1 MLRRLYLSPLGR
13 LISLVL
19 SALAL
24 LRRPFMVYGYR
35 DRASGH
41 FRKHTRISS
50 SAVIGD
56 KQHVAIADHVWIW
69 HHSIIDGSNGVTI
82 GEGCQIGA
90 WVGIFSHGSH
100 LAVRL
105 YGRDY
110 IAVPREARVGY
121 SRGAVIIGPYC
132 FLGAGALIM
141 PGVTLGKGCLVSAGA
156 MVTKSAPDF
165 SILRGSPAQIVGDTR
180 DLDRKHL
187 KDPAIQRS
195 YFDPETA
202 ATISAGP
209 PISERK

>member
-1 MLRRLYLSPLGR
+1 MLRSLYLSPLAGI
-13 LISLVL
+13 ISLAL
-19 SALAL
+19 SALAF

-35 DRASGH
+35 DRASGA

-56 KQHVAIADHVWIW
+56 KAQVAIADHVWIW

-90 WVGIFSHGSH
+90 WVGIFSHGSQ

-110 IAVPREARVGY
+110 ITVPREERAGY
-121 SRGAVIIGPYC
+121 SRGSVTIGPYC
-132 FLGAGALIM
+132 FVGAGALIL
-141 PGVTLGKGCLVSAGA
+141 PGVTLGKGCLVAAGA

-165 SILRGSPAQIVGDTR
+165 AILRGSPAQVVGDTR

-187 KDPAIQRS
+187 KDPAIQAR

-202 ATISAGP
+202 AALASD
-209 PISERK
+209 SSSSDRK